1 MRTSKIVLLV
11 IGVVV
16 LAVAAIWRPV
26 VAPQLTKLPT
36 SLDIKYDFTG
46 TYTGYMNQSTGARLA
61 APQNLPLSIDR
72 QVKAVP
78 AQSTSSELAVNDAS
92 TVAIGPDKTPQILQ
106 YVLDRS
112 TAANVKSP
120 YAYALVPG
128 NVVERVGSYSLGP
141 PPGADTAKT
150 YPMWV
155 DEIGKTVPISYAN
168 ASRTVHGVRNL
179 RV

>member
-11 IGVVV
+11 IGVIV

-36 SLDIKYDFTG
+36 SLNINYLFAG
-46 TYTGYMNQSTGARLA
+46 TYTGYVNQSTGARLG

-78 AQSTSSELAVNDAS
+78 AQSTSSELVVNDAS
-92 TVAIGPDKTPQILQ
+92 AVAIGPDKTPQILQ

-112 TAANVKSP
+112 TAKNVKSP
-120 YAYALVPG
+120 LRLCAGSRQRGGPG
-128 NVVERVGSYSLGP
+128 RQLQ
-141 PPGADTAKT
+141 
-150 YPMWV
+150 
-155 DEIGKTVPISYAN
+155 
-168 ASRTVHGVRNL
+168 SRAAAR
-179 RV
+179 R

>member
-11 IGVVV
+11 IGVLV
-16 LAVAAIWRPV
+16 LVVAAIWRPV

-36 SLDIKYDFTG
+36 SLDINYRFTG
-46 TYTGYMNQSTGARLA
+46 TYTGYVNQSTGARLA

-78 AQSTSSELAVNDAS
+78 AQSTSSELVVNDAS

-112 TAANVKSP
+112 TAKNVKSP
-120 YAYALVPG
+120 LRLCAGSRQRGGPG
-128 NVVERVGSYSLGP
+128 RQLQ
-141 PPGADTAKT
+141 
-150 YPMWV
+150 
-155 DEIGKTVPISYAN
+155 
-168 ASRTVHGVRNL
+168 SRAAAR
-179 RV
+179 R

>member
-1 MRTSKIVLLV
+1 MRTSRIVLLV
-11 IGVVV
+11 IGVIV

-36 SLDIKYDFTG
+36 SLNINYLFAG
-46 TYTGYMNQSTGARLA
+46 TYTGYVNQSTGARLG

-78 AQSTSSELAVNDAS
+78 AQSTSSELVVNDAS
-92 TVAIGPDKTPQILQ
+92 AVAIGPDKTPQILQ

-112 TAANVKSP
+112 TAKNLKSP

-128 NVVERVGSYSLGP
+128 N
-141 PPGADTAKT
+141 
-150 YPMWV
+150 MV
-155 DEIGKTVPISYAN
+155 DRAGELQ
-168 ASRTVHGVRNL
+168 SRAAAR
-179 RV
+179 R